1 MILDQPSD
9 SHTANARP
17 AAFTLIELLV
27 VIAIIAILAGL
38 LLPALAK
45 AKAKAL
51 QTTCLSNTKQLIL
64 CWKMYSD
71 DHGRI
76 PDNYFFDENGT
87 PNHSMWVRGSV
98 DDNPSYGQFED
109 GVLDSTNLNA
119 IAAGKLYPY
128 NQSTRIYRC
137 PSDKTLTDGVPRVR
151 SYAMNGWMGGRP
163 LAGQDQFRIFLKET
177 DIIDPPPTQAWVLI
191 DEHER
196 SINDGW
202 FAFDMLGERGF
213 IDVPASRH
221 DRRFALAF
229 ADGHSEIWEL
239 RDARTLK
246 WQSLPIP
253 NSPENPDWVRLRA
266 STSSLRQ

>member
-1 MILDQPSD
+1 MRSNDRSRACAGNPRI
-9 SHTANARP
+9 

-51 QTTCLSNTKQLIL
+51 QTSCLSNTKQLIL

-76 PDNYFFDENGT
+76 PDNYFFDEAGI
-87 PNHSMWVRGSV
+87 PNLSMWVRGSV
-98 DDNPSYGQFED
+98 DDSPSYGQFED
-109 GVLDSTNLNA
+109 GVLDSTNLNT
-119 IAAGKLYPY
+119 IASGKLYPY

-137 PSDKTLTDGVPRVR
+137 PADKTMTDGVPRVR
-151 SYAMNGWMGGRP
+151 SYSMNGWMGGRP

-213 IDVPASRH
+213 VDVPASRH

-239 RDARTLK
+239 RDARTLH
-246 WQSLPIP
+246 WQTLPIP
-253 NSPENPDWVRLRA
+253 NSPPNPDWLRLRA
-266 STSSLRQ
+266 STSSRRQ